1 MTIDEINNKIFD
13 VSIIQKGK
21 EGDTLCFRVTNDI
34 LGEFIISNC
43 HYNTDPTI
51 FPNAKNHLNGET
63 ILKLSEEIMHNLRT
77 PGTGTNFTFDA
88 NSKFPEGEYKNR
100 GNIS

>member
-21 EGDTLCFRVTNDI
+21 EGNTLCFRVTNDI

-43 HYNTDPTI
+43 HYNTDPTF
-51 FPNAKNHLNGET
+51 FPKAKNHLNGET
-63 ILKLSEEIMHNLRT
+63 TLELSGKIMHYFIAALTISYDDSNKGQVYLRC
-77 PGTGTNFTFDA
+77 
-88 NSKFPEGEYKNR
+88 
-100 GNIS
+100 

>member
-13 VSIIQKGK
+13 VSITQKGK
-21 EGDTLCFRVTNDI
+21 EGDTLCYKVTNNI

-43 HYNTDPTI
+43 HYNTDPTF

-63 ILKLSEEIMHNLRT
+63 ILKLSEEIMHNFVAALT
-77 PGTGTNFTFDA
+77 ISYDD
-88 NSKFPEGEYKNR
+88 SKKGQVYLKC
-100 GNIS
+100 

>member
-43 HYNTDPTI
+43 HYNTDPTF

-63 ILKLSEEIMHNLRT
+63 ILKLSEEIMHNFVAALTICYDDSNKGQVYLRC
-77 PGTGTNFTFDA
+77 
-88 NSKFPEGEYKNR
+88 
-100 GNIS
+100 